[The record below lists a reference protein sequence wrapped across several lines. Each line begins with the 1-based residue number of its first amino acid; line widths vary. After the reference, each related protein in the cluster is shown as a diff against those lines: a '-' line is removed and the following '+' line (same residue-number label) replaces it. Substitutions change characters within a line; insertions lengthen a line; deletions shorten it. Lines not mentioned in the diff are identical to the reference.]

1 MKNRQ
6 PLRRAVIVA
15 TESERAEIE
24 RLGEIVAAELNV
36 KELDFVSDQGE
47 LVTHQV
53 KPNYRTLGPRFGR
66 LMPRAAAAV
75 QALDPDHA
83 AEAIRGERTIGINLD
98 GSDHTLEPQDLSLV
112 MQPLEGYEVEAEA
125 GRAVALALELD
136 PELAREG
143 TAREVVH
150 AIQNARKQA
159 GLDVS
164 DRISLVLGGDPE
176 LLDAAREHERYIA
189 GETLATS
196 VAYGGGSA
204 PVATARIDGRELV
217 VEVERAG

>member
-1 MKNRQ
+1 M
-6 PLRRAVIVA
+6 
-15 TESERAEIE
+15 
-24 RLGEIVAAELNV
+24 
-36 KELDFVSDQGE
+36 
-47 LVTHQV
+47 
-53 KPNYRTLGPRFGR
+53 KPNYRTLGPRFGK
-66 LMPRAAAAV
+66 LMPQAAAAV

-98 GSDHTLEPQDLSLV
+98 GNDHTLEAEDISLV
-112 MQPLEGYEVEAEA
+112 MQPLGGYEVEAEA

-136 PELAREG
+136 PELVREG

-150 AIQNARKQA
+150 AVQAARKQA
-159 GLDVS
+159 GLHVS

-196 VAYGGGSA
+196 VAYGGGRS

-217 VEVERAG
+217 VEVERVG